1 MPETVGLLILAGTG
15 VGEVAGIAGL
25 GTVAGTTIAG
35 VGIATVVGTVAII
48 GATIGLQYA
57 LAGNPKLPKPQD
69 GAQALRQAIPP
80 RQRGYGINRLA
91 GFYMWFESNDVG
103 GPPATSYDVIAFH
116 SGRVANLIALYLS
129 DDVITTVP
137 SVLAGG
143 AGEVQGLSDGSY
155 QIPTGYSTH
164 PVTLQTRLGTFPQ
177 TAIGGF
183 PGYDASRRGDAIAHA
198 ALACGG
204 IANPAEHSRIY
215 PRGRPELSVVASCS
229 PIWDFRDGAQSEINP
244 ATWTALDNPVVQLL
258 DYITRVDGG
267 LGQER
272 AIAVPSGAV
281 LAQWGD
287 EARLC
292 DTAFHSRV
300 RYTSNGWFRYDTS
313 PEDVINSILSTCD
326 GWLSEAGDGSL
337 SVVVGVYRTPTEPPI
352 TTADILGFSLNAGQP
367 DEQIVNVFNVSFTD
381 PAQKYVE
388 NQIAD
393 VRDEASISEIG
404 FERPK
409 PLSLTWVNN
418 ADQAYTLAQRAMLRV
433 NPRRSGTL
441 ITKLVGLRYLGK
453 RWVRL
458 QYPAVAALADCVVEI
473 QPAPKID
480 LLNGRVS
487 FSWNLVDPAALL
499 ALQ

>member
-1 MPETVGLLILAGTG
+1 MPETIGLLILSATG
-15 VGEVAGIAGL
+15 AGEVIGIAGL
-25 GTVAGTTIAG
+25 GTAAGTTIAG

-48 GATIGLQYA
+48 GASIGLQYA
-57 LAGNPKLPKPQD
+57 LSGNPKLPKPQD

-80 RQRGYGINRLA
+80 RQRGYGVNRLA
-91 GFYMWFESNDVG
+91 GYYMWYEASDSG
-103 GPPATSYDVIAFH
+103 GPPAASYDVIAFH
-116 SGRVANLIALYLS
+116 SGRVASLIALYLS
-129 DDVITTVP
+129 DDLVDTVP

-143 AGEVQGLSDGSY
+143 GGEVQGLADGSY
-155 QIPTGYSTH
+155 QIPSGYSAH
-164 PVTLQTRLGTFPQ
+164 PVTIQTRLGTASQ

-183 PGYDASRRGDAIAHA
+183 PGYDASRRGDGIAHA
-198 ALACGG
+198 AVYCGG
-204 IANPAEHSRIY
+204 IANPSEHTRIY

-229 PIWDFRDGAQSEINP
+229 PIWDPRDGSQSETNP
-244 ATWTALDNPVVQLL
+244 ATWTANNNPVLQLL

-272 AIAVPSGAV
+272 AIAVPDAV
-281 LAQWGD
+281 LAQWGN

-292 DTAFHSRV
+292 DGVYNSRV

-326 GWLSEAGDGSL
+326 GWLSEDGDGSL
-337 SVVVGVYRTPTEPPI
+337 SLVVGVYRTPTEPPI
-352 TTADILGFSLNAGQP
+352 TTADIIGFGLTCGQP
-367 DEQIVNVFNVSFTD
+367 DEQIVNSFNVSFTD

-388 NQIAD
+388 TQVGD

-418 ADQAYTLAQRAMLRV
+418 ADQAYTLARRAMLRA
-433 NPRRSGTL
+433 NPRRSGTMV
-441 ITKLVGLRYLGK
+441 TKLIGLRYLGK

-458 QYPAVAALADCVVEI
+458 QYPAVAALADCVIEI

-480 LLNGRVS
+480 LLNGRVT
-487 FSWNLVDPAALL
+487 FSWNLVDPAALS